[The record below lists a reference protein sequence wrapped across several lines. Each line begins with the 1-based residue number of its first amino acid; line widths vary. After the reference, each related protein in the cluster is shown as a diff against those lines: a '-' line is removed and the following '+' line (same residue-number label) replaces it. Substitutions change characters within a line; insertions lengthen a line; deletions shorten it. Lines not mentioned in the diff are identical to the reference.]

1 MAFKM
6 KGFSGFKQKK
16 NSGSMLKKA
25 IPDDAKG
32 LNEMIKSKAGK
43 KAARNMGYTKD
54 PKGALLKRGAFKQDG
69 RVFGSKK
76 EPRITAAQGRSLNPY
91 EQLLKKIQQ
100 QQEEA
105 NNKAKN

>member
-32 LNEMIKSKAGK
+32 LNKMIKSEEGK
-43 KAARNMGYTKD
+43 KAVKNMGFTRD
-54 PKGALLKRGAFKQDG
+54 STGALLKKGAFKQNG
-69 RVFGSKK
+69 RVPGSQK
-76 EPRITAAQGRSLNPY
+76 ENRLTAAQGRSANSF
-91 EQLLKKIQQ
+91 EQLLKQIEQQ
-100 QQEEA
+100 RKAQEA
-105 NNKAKN
+105 NKN

>member
-32 LNEMIKSKAGK
+32 LNKMIKSETGK
-43 KAARNMGYTKD
+43 KAAKKMGFTKD
-54 PKGALLKRGAFKQDG
+54 STGALLKKGAFKQDG

-76 EPRITAAQGRSLNPY
+76 EPRITATQGRSANSFQ
-91 EQLLKKIQQ
+91 QLLKQIEQERKKR
-100 QQEEA
+100 EEA
-105 NNKAKN
+105 NKN